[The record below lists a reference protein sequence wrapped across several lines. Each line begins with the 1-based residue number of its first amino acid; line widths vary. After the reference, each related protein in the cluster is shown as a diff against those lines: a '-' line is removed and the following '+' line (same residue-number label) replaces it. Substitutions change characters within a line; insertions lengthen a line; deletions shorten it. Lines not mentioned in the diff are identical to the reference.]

1 MARLTV
7 AALEER
13 LYDYTQTHSEEHV
26 EDAKRLDMILENLSL
41 HMNNH
46 HSRASQVKN
55 TAASGLTAGGV
66 LALLLVLAEIARS
79 FFF

>member
-13 LYDYTQTHSEEHV
+13 LYEYTQTHSEEHV
-26 EDAKRLDMILENLSL
+26 EDEKRLNLILKTMEE
-41 HMNNH
+41 HQNNH

-79 FFF
+79 FFL

>member
-13 LYDYTQTHSEEHV
+13 LYEYTQTHSEEHV
-26 EDAKRLDMILENLSL
+26 EDEKRLNLILKTLEE
-41 HMNNH
+41 HQNNH
-46 HSRASQVKN
+46 HSRTSQVKN

-66 LALLLVLAEIARS
+66 LALLLVLAEIARN
-79 FFF
+79 FLL

>member
-7 AALEER
+7 TALEER
-13 LYDYTQTHSEEHV
+13 LYDYTKIHSEEHIA
-26 EDAKRLDMILENLSL
+26 DAERLDLILENLSL

-66 LALLLVLAEIARS
+66 LALFIVLAEIARS
-79 FFF
+79 FFL

>member
-1 MARLTV
+1 MTRLTV
-7 AALEER
+7 SKLEER
-13 LYDYTQTHSEEHV
+13 LYEYTQTHNEHHIQ
-26 EDAKRLDMILENLSL
+26 EAERLDLILENLSL

-66 LALLLVLAEIARS
+66 LALLVILAEIARS
-79 FFF
+79 FFL